1 MMGLVIV
8 LIGVMA
14 TVQAAQA
21 DHHLVK
27 RALQGVGCI
36 PASLKESER
45 TRNSTVYD
53 VICRGARPKHFKLIC
68 TPGQCFVEDHGH
80 DRGD

>member
-1 MMGLVIV
+1 MMCPVLV

-14 TVQAAQA
+14 SVQAAQA

-27 RALQGVGCI
+27 RALQAVGCI
-36 PASLKESER
+36 PASLKEGEK

-53 VICRGARPKHFKLIC
+53 VVCRGARAKHFKLIC
-68 TPGQCFVEDHGH
+68 TPRQCFVEDHGH